1 MGRST
6 HPKETLWPPPIGNS
20 WAGEEDSM
28 LVLAGAGLKKLRGL
42 KGENIKFKCRK
53 LTEDE
58 YSTRCWGG
66 RGRSLP
72 SGGLSLEGR

>member
-6 HPKETLWPPPIGNS
+6 HPKETPWLHPIGNS

-28 LVLAGAGLKKLRGL
+28 LVLAGAGLKKLRGM

-53 LTEDE
+53 MTEE
-58 YSTRCWGG
+58 GYST
-66 RGRSLP
+66 
-72 SGGLSLEGR
+72 